1 MQILIALLSPH
12 KYEDSR
18 FSAKICARCERGIRH
33 LLSYDKLDALN
44 IRFYCCVRVKHFQHD
59 QMLSIAAGNQAVAGG
74 GGGGE
79 ERVTE
84 EALFPEQR
92 FEWSRPNGSC
102 TRFLHAPGLAHSTN
116 THPLRTVQRHH
127 LSF

>member
-74 GGGGE
+74 GGGRRESQKKLYFRSKG
-79 ERVTE
+79 
-84 EALFPEQR
+84 L
-92 FEWSRPNGSC
+92 NGPVP
-102 TRFLHAPGLAHSTN
+102 TAPVRGSSML
-116 THPLRTVQRHH
+116 QD
-127 LSF
+127 